1 MKKLLSSVAV
11 IVGMT
16 STAIPFGILPAALP
30 AQADVVVGGTV
41 RVGNTD
47 VYLQYGSSS
56 PYSNYNYPAYSL
68 NPYTTYYR
76 RDPYT
81 NYVDRD
87 PYSYNSYPA
96 YNYPA
101 RVYVVPAP
109 TYIVPR
115 YRYSVPGYYHR
126 NYYRPGWHY

>member
-1 MKKLLSSVAV
+1 MKKLLSTVALV
-11 IVGMT
+11 AGLT
-16 STAIPFGILPAALP
+16 STAIALP

-56 PYSNYNYPAYSL
+56 PYSNNYYYPGYSPD
-68 NPYTTYYR
+68 PYTTHYR
-76 RDPYT
+76 
-81 NYVDRD
+81 RD

-101 RVYVVPAP
+101 RVYAPRVYVVPAP
-109 TYIVPR
+109 TYIIPR
-115 YRYSVPGYYHR
+115 YRVPGYYHHRSNR
-126 NYYRPGWHY
+126 NYYRPRWRY

>member
-11 IVGMT
+11 IVGLT
-16 STAIPFGILPAALP
+16 STTIALP
-30 AQADVVVGGTV
+30 AKADVVIGGTV

-47 VYLQYGSSS
+47 LYLKYGSSS
-56 PYSNYNYPAYSL
+56 PYSNYYYPGYSPD
-68 NPYTTYYR
+68 PYTTYYR

-81 NYVDRD
+81 YGA
-87 PYSYNSYPA
+87 YPA
-96 YNYPA
+96 YVYPP

-115 YRYSVPGYYHR
+115 YRVPGYYHRSYR
-126 NYYRPGWHY
+126 NYYRPGWRY

>member
-1 MKKLLSSVAV
+1 MKNLLSSVAL
-11 IVGMT
+11 IVGMA
-16 STAIPFGILPAALP
+16 STTIALP

-56 PYSNYNYPAYSL
+56 PYSNYNYSTYS
-68 NPYTTYYR
+68 P
-76 RDPYT
+76 DPYT
-81 NYVDRD
+81 NYYRRD

-101 RVYVVPAP
+101 RVYAPRVYVVPAP
-109 TYIVPR
+109 TYLVPR
-115 YRYSVPGYYHR
+115 YRGPGYYRHSDR
-126 NYYRPGWHY
+126 NYYRPRWRY